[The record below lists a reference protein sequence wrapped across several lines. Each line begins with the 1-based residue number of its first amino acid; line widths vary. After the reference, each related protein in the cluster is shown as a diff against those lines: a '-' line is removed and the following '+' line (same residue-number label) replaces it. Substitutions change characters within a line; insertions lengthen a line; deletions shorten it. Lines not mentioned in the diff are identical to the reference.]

1 MSGEPDRV
9 QARDVAAEECERRV
23 RGLGRLP
30 RQRLLD
36 AARPAQA
43 QERRASISALRSWP
57 ASSTEPPG
65 MLSSG

>member
-1 MSGEPDRV
+1 MSGEQDRV
-9 QARDVAAEECERRV
+9 QARDVAAEECEQRL

-30 RQRLLD
+30 RQRQAN
-36 AARPAQA
+36 AARSAQA